1 MEKLIT
7 LLALRLIFKNEKTVV
22 ELYKEIYPDK
32 KIKQIKK
39 VSNQYHVYY
48 SYQKKGEVE
57 NYTVNHTAN
66 MYLLNE
72 KNEVEK
78 IFIPGTPFSEF
89 YKYVNRYLMKDIK
102 NLPLQ

>member
-1 MEKLIT
+1 
-7 LLALRLIFKNEKTVV
+7 
-22 ELYKEIYPDK
+22 
-32 KIKQIKK
+32 
-39 VSNQYHVYY
+39 
-48 SYQKKGEVE
+48 
-57 NYTVNHTAN
+57 